1 MILPPKSR
9 LLLATRNPGK
19 SREIDEVL
27 KDLNLDFVT
36 LLDYPSLPDAL
47 ESGSTFAENA
57 VIKARYF
64 WEETNLPSLAD
75 DSGLVVDA
83 LGGRPGVHSAR
94 FAAGDSERVV
104 RLLELMRPFGKPEE
118 RKARFVCALCL
129 YTEAGAV
136 QVEGE
141 VEGVIAAKPA
151 GVNGF
156 GYDPVFY
163 FPPLKK
169 TFAEMTSPEKN
180 AVSHRF
186 RALEKLREKLL
197 QS

>member
-1 MILPPKSR
+1 M
-9 LLLATRNPGK
+9 
-19 SREIDEVL
+19 
-27 KDLNLDFVT
+27 DFAT
-36 LLDYPSLPDAL
+36 LLDYPAIPDAI
-47 ESGSTFAENA
+47 ETGATFAENA
-57 VIKARYF
+57 LLKARYF

-75 DSGLVVDA
+75 DSGLMVDA

-94 FAAGDSERVV
+94 FAPSDSERVV
-104 RLLELMRPFGKPEE
+104 RLLELMRPLAKPEE

-129 YTEAGAV
+129 YTESGTV

-163 FPPLKK
+163 FPPFKK
-169 TFAEMTSPEKN
+169 TFAEMTSVEKN
-180 AVSHRF
+180 QLSHRF
-186 RALEKLREKLL
+186 RALGKLRAKLL

>member
-19 SREIDEVL
+19 SREIQAVL
-27 KDLNLDFVT
+27 RDLDLDFVT
-36 LLDYPSLPDAL
+36 LLDYPALPDAL
-47 ESGSTFAENA
+47 ESGTTFAENA
-57 VIKARYF
+57 LLKARYF
-64 WEETNLPSLAD
+64 WEETNLPALAD

-83 LGGRPGVHSAR
+83 LGGRPGVQSAR
-94 FAAGDSERVV
+94 FAPSDSERVV
-104 RLLELMRPFGKPEE
+104 RLLELMRPFAKPAD

-129 YTEAGAV
+129 YSEEGIV
-136 QVEGE
+136 QVESD
-141 VEGVIAAKPA
+141 VEGSIAAKPA

-156 GYDPVFY
+156 GYDPIFY

-169 TFAEMTSPEKN
+169 TFAEVTGVEKN

-186 RALEKLREKLL
+186 QALEKLRAKLL
-197 QS
+197 E